1 MTSQFR
7 MQEPF
12 SKTADIIPF
21 PLFSTSSA
29 SGTNFE
35 SFLVDAFA
43 NPEVE
48 KHLKGIVEG
57 AVMDAWVKARMSDL
71 VRIDDPFDAIYISE
85 LQADNTD
92 KYDTDRIMQYAKIV
106 DLSSTI
112 SFDDEWEE

>member
-1 MTSQFR
+1 MTRQI
-7 MQEPF
+7 QETF

-21 PLFSTSSA
+21 PLTSTLSTS
-29 SGTNFE
+29 GTSFE
-35 SFLVDAFA
+35 SFLVDAFE

-57 AVMDAWVKARMSDL
+57 AIMDAWVKARLSDL

-92 KYDTDRIMQYAKIV
+92 KYDTDRIMQYAKII

>member
-1 MTSQFR
+1 MTRQ
-7 MQEPF
+7 MQETF

-21 PLFSTSSA
+21 PLTSTLST

-35 SFLVDAFA
+35 SFLIDALE

-57 AVMDAWVKARMSDL
+57 AIMDVWVKARLSDL

-92 KYDTDRIMQYAKIV
+92 KYDTDRIMQYAKII

>member
-1 MTSQFR
+1 MTRQFR

-12 SKTADIIPF
+12 SETADIIPF
-21 PLFSTSSA
+21 PPTITSPA
-29 SGTNFE
+29 SGTNFA
-35 SFLVDAFA
+35 SLLVDAFT

-57 AVMDAWVKARMSDL
+57 VIMDAWVKARLSDF

-92 KYDTDRIMQYAKIV
+92 KYDTARIMQYSKIV